1 MKLVTTGPDL
11 RSVISEL
18 RQTGCRIAFVPT
30 MGNLHEGHLQ
40 LIRVAQQQADC
51 VVVSI
56 FVNPLQFEPNED
68 FVSYPRTLDE
78 DKRKL
83 ELLNVDL
90 LYAPDESNFYPRKKE
105 ELTIVEVPGISDILC
120 GEKRPGHFRG
130 VATVVNRLLNLVQPN
145 VAVFGKKDYQQLSI
159 IRLMTRDLGLP
170 VEIVGVDTV
179 REEDGLAL
187 SSRNQ
192 YLSNTEREIA
202 PVLYQV
208 LNYMADEIRQAGKA
222 RNDLMSNASSTLE
235 QAGFDVDYISIRR
248 QSDFTEAREDDR
260 ELVILLAGR
269 LGSTRLI
276 DNIELSF

>member
-130 VATVVNRLLNLVQPN
+130 VATVVNRLFNLVQPN
-145 VAVFGKKDYQQLSI
+145 VAMFGRKDYQQLSI

>member
-1 MKLVTTGPDL
+1 MRFVTTAPDL
-11 RSVISEL
+11 RSGITEL
-18 RQTGCRIAFVPT
+18 RQRGHRIAFVPT

-40 LIRVAQQQADC
+40 LIRVARQQADG

-56 FVNPLQFEPNED
+56 FVNPLQFGPDED

-83 ELLNVDL
+83 ASLDVDL
-90 LYAPDESNFYPRKKE
+90 IFAPGEADFYPRKKE
-105 ELTIVEVPGISDILC
+105 ELTFVEVPGISDVLC

-130 VATVVNRLLNLVQPN
+130 VATVVNRLFNLVQPD
-145 VAVFGKKDYQQLSI
+145 VAVFGKKDYQQLLI

-170 VEIVGVDTV
+170 VKIVGVDTV

-192 YLSNTEREIA
+192 YLNNTEREIVA
-202 PVLYQV
+202 VMYQV
-208 LNYMADEIRQAGKA
+208 LRTMADEIRQAGKI
-222 RNDLMSNASSTLE
+222 RDDLMTNASSKLE

-248 QSDFTEAREDDR
+248 PSDFTEARADDR
-260 ELVILLAGR
+260 ELVILIAAR
-269 LGSTRLI
+269 LGGTRLI